1 MNILF
6 LTENFPPEVN
16 ASATRVFERAC
27 YWVEWGHKVTV
38 ITCAPNFP
46 TGQVYEGYHND
57 WYRTED
63 MRGIRVVRVKT
74 YIAKNEG
81 VAKRTADFVSYM
93 FTAVAAGLFQQRPD
107 VVVATSPQFFAAVGG
122 WMLSGLR
129 RVPFVFELGD
139 LWPASIMAVGAM
151 RKNLFLRWM
160 ERLELFLYR
169 RSAAVVALTRSFKE
183 DLVFRAIP
191 ADKIAVVINGVDL
204 PRYSPRARDP
214 ELANELGIGDR
225 FVVGYIGTHGMA
237 HGLDNVIR
245 AADLLRDDDRVRFLF
260 VGTGA
265 AKEQLQADAQ
275 RLRLSNVIFVPARP
289 KDEMPRYWSLC
300 SMALIHLKDDPVF
313 AGVIPSKMFEAMGM
327 GLPLLIVSPEG
338 EASRIVVGE
347 NAGVWVPAAR
357 PEVLA
362 ETVKMLASSP
372 DRVRELATSSYAASP
387 SYTREKQAQD
397 MLAVLENVIQ
407 GHGHEAG
414 SELERMQA
422 AGRRSPA
429 ASAD

>member
-46 TGQVYEGYHND
+46 TGQVYEGYRND
-57 WYRTED
+57 WYRTEE

-81 VAKRTADFVSYM
+81 IAKRTLDFVSYM
-93 FTAVAAGLFQQRPD
+93 CTAVVAGLFQQRPD

-122 WMLSGLR
+122 WMLGGLR

-151 RKNLFLRWM
+151 QQNLFLRWM
-160 ERLELFLYR
+160 EKLELFLYR
-169 RSAAVVALTRSFKE
+169 RSAAVVALTHSFKE

-191 ADKIAVVINGVDL
+191 ANKIAVVINGVDL

-214 ELANELGIGDR
+214 DLANELGIGGR

-237 HGLDNVIR
+237 HGLNNVIC
-245 AADLLRDDDRVRFLF
+245 AANLLRDDDRVRFLF

-265 AKEQLQADAQ
+265 AKEQLEAEVQ
-275 RLRLSNVIFVPARP
+275 RLQLNNVIFVPARP

-300 SMALIHLKDDPVF
+300 SVALIHLKDDPVF

-327 GLPLLIVSPEG
+327 GLPLMIVSPEG

-357 PEVLA
+357 PEAFA
-362 ETVKMLASSP
+362 EAVKMMASNP
-372 DRVRELATSSYAASP
+372 ERVRELAASSYAASP
-387 SYTREKQAQD
+387 SYTREKQARD
-397 MLAVLENVIQ
+397 MLAVLESVIQ
-407 GHGHEAG
+407 GRGQEAG
-414 SELERMQA
+414 AELERAQA
-422 AGRRSPA
+422 MERRSPVA
-429 ASAD
+429 RAD